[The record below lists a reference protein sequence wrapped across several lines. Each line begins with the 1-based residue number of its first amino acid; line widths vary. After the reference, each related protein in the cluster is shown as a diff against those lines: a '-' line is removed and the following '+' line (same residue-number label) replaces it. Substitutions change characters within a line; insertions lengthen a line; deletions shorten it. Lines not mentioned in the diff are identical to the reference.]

1 MSKLQD
7 IKTAQL
13 NARKN
18 KVASVASLLTTVIG
32 EAEMVGKN
40 ANREVTEA
48 EVIQVLKRFEKGM
61 TETLRFLIV
70 AGRDNQDK
78 IAMIEGELKIIRTFL
93 PEKISDGQV
102 LDDIRSIIGAEGLA
116 LEQKSLGV
124 ITKLLRG
131 KYGEQFDGQQ
141 VSTQFKSILIRG
153 GI

>member
-40 ANREVTEA
+40 ANREVTET

-61 TETLRFLIV
+61 TETIRFLIV
-70 AGRDNQDK
+70 AGIDNQDK

-124 ITKLLRG
+124 ITTLLRG